1 MTAPDDPIRRGD
13 VEALIRMEFPCRCA
27 DLPETNDG
35 LPNDDVPCDGCF
47 SSMALRAHLRALP
60 ADPVAE
66 AAGKLAEAT
75 DAKERATLQMQR
87 DMETWRRASDDRKH
101 VTGRWADKSISEA
114 HRTERAYVDALDAYR
129 AAVAA
134 RAKGGES

>member
-1 MTAPDDPIRRGD
+1 MTDADDPIRRGD

-66 AAGKLAEAT
+66 AAGKRIAEL
-75 DAKERATLQMQR
+75 E
-87 DMETWRRASDDRKH
+87 
-101 VTGRWADKSISEA
+101 
-114 HRTERAYVDALDAYR
+114 
-129 AAVAA
+129 AAVSDAMVVIA
-134 RAKGGES
+134 DMAPGETVLIDRLRSLLAKGGA

>member
-1 MTAPDDPIRRGD
+1 MTDADDPIRRGD

-66 AAGKLAEAT
+66 TSVRLAELLMSDLDERESMGPAAW
-75 DAKERATLQMQR
+75 DA
-87 DMETWRRASDDRKH
+87 
-101 VTGRWADKSISEA
+101 
-114 HRTERAYVDALDAYR
+114 ALTAVR

-134 RAKGGES
+134 RAKLKEATP